1 MLPDDRDFGP
11 AMVIDQMSLSKVCF
25 AEFSPDSQ
33 DSATSIQRG
42 KLKNARSFFIAIA

>member
-1 MLPDDRDFGP
+1 MFCH
-11 AMVIDQMSLSKVCF
+11 MSLSKVSS

-42 KLKNARSFFIAIA
+42 K